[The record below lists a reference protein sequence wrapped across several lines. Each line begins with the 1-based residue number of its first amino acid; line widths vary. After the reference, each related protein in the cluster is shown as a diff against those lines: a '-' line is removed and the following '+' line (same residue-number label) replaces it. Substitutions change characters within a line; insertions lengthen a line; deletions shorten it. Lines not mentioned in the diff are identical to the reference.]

1 MSNIQNLKRF
11 GKEIPKPT
19 SEQAREWGKKGG
31 EANGKAI
38 KKAKTSKEIVKML
51 DMLGVKGKNADIM
64 RSLGIPEEYL
74 DRHTLRLLQLH
85 KKAEEGDV
93 RANRLLLEVLGE
105 LNSFFGD
112 GDGDGRA
119 MAVNIVVKDTSGAST
134 DGTDINDDLIAA
146 ADGDIDG

>member
-1 MSNIQNLKRF
+1 MANIQNLKRF

-19 SEQAREWGKKGG
+19 SEQAREWGKKGA
-31 EANGKAI
+31 EANNAAR

-51 DMLGVKGKNADIM
+51 DLLDVKGKNADIM

-93 RANRLLLEVLGE
+93 RANRLLLEITGE

-134 DGTDINDDLIAA
+134 DGTAA
-146 ADGDIDG
+146 TDGEDCEIDG